1 MKNMLF
7 FIVWVKV
14 MSKQQWKGG
23 ALLAPVP
30 SVLVSCSNGDKD
42 NLITIGWTGIV
53 CTQPPKLYISVRPE
67 RFSYNMIK
75 ESGEFCVNL
84 PTAQMVRAV
93 DFCGVRSGKDVDKF
107 KETKLT
113 RSDSFTVSCKSV
125 AECPLT
131 LECKVDR
138 ILPLGSHDMI
148 VADITCVSV
157 DESIID
163 EKGRLMLE
171 RADLLAY
178 CHGDYFTLGKKI
190 GDFGFS
196 VRKKK
201 TVARRKNKR

>member
-1 MKNMLF
+1 M
-7 FIVWVKV
+7 
-14 MSKQQWKGG
+14 
-23 ALLAPVP
+23 APVP
-30 SVLVSCSNGDKD
+30 SVLVSSSNGEKD

-67 RFSYNMIK
+67 RFSYNLIK

-113 RSDSFTVSCKSV
+113 KSDSFAVSCKSV

-138 ILPLGSHDMI
+138 IVPLGSHDMFIADI
-148 VADITCVSV
+148 VAVSV

-178 CHGDYFTLGKKI
+178 SHGDYFTLGKKI

-201 TVARRKNKR
+201 TVNARKRKK